1 MNSLPF
7 LNDFLIILAAAV
19 LIIFVSRPLRL
30 PSVVGFLLTGL
41 LIGPSG
47 LNFIQDRH
55 QVEVFAISDPYA
67 TRTGARLARSLN
79 SKLYVI
85 VRTRLVSEVDEL
97 EKSGAN
103 EVIPEEFETSIEI
116 FTRVL
121 EQYRIPR
128 NVVNAQIKVI
138 RDENCS
144 MLGGLPQ
151 TSRGLERV
159 AQLLVCCSLNNLNKW

>member
-55 QVEVFAISDPYA
+55 QVEAFAISDPYA